1 MFLLPA
7 ACCYRKIGRAG
18 CSAPCPPA
26 FGPLLYLRR
35 APSQANPEAVAFMP
49 SAGKGKALRP
59 PLQGATP
66 SDYTA
71 AMLWVKAFHIVFVA
85 SWFAGLFYLPR
96 IFVNLAM
103 VEPGSIAERGRLLL
117 MARKLLR
124 FTTLLAVP
132 ALGLG
137 VWLWLGYGMGR
148 GPGNGWMHAK
158 LAIVLL
164 VIGYHHA
171 CGALLKKL
179 EANTLQRSH
188 VWFRWFNEVPVLLL
202 LAAVVLVVVKPF

>member
-1 MFLLPA
+1 MLGFFLP
-7 ACCYRKIGRAG
+7 IVFGR
-18 CSAPCPPA
+18 
-26 FGPLLYLRR
+26 
-35 APSQANPEAVAFMP
+35 
-49 SAGKGKALRP
+49 
-59 PLQGATP
+59 
-66 SDYTA
+66 YTA
-71 AMLWVKAFHIVFVA
+71 FMLWVKSFHIVFIA

-103 VEPGSIAERGRLLL
+103 VGEGSVAERTRLLL

-137 VWLWLGYGMGR
+137 LWLWWVYGIGR

-158 LAIVLL
+158 FFIVAL
-164 VIGYHHA
+164 VLGYHHA
-171 CGALLKKL
+171 CARLLTKFEQGAV
-179 EANTLQRSH
+179 QRSH

-202 LAAVVLVVVKPF
+202 VAAVVLVVVKPF